1 MAKKEKFTMYLDQE
15 MVEWLDLNTEDELTK
30 SGLIRNLIRTAMKR
44 KSRSK
49 TVPIHLDPFA
59 SPTINGRLIPEDL
72 KEYSQLICEWWPIR
86 YKNKATCST
95 SVAERIFKK
104 LRTFTSKDRKIAL
117 EKAIA
122 GGWRDIYEIKQSKIA
137 EEPKNNHPAHRV
149 FTAKD
154 GFIN

>member
-44 KSRSK
+44 KSKSK
-49 TVPIHLDPFA
+49 AIPAHLDPFA
-59 SPTINGRLIPEDL
+59 TPTMNGRLIPDDL

-86 YKNKATCST
+86 YKNKGTCST
-95 SVAERIFKK
+95 SVANRIFKK
-104 LRTFTSKDRKIAL
+104 LRSFPTQDRKQAL
-117 EKAIA
+117 ENAIA
-122 GGWRDIYEIKQSKIA
+122 GGWRDLFEVRRNGKP

-149 FTAKD
+149 FTASG
-154 GFIN
+154 GFE